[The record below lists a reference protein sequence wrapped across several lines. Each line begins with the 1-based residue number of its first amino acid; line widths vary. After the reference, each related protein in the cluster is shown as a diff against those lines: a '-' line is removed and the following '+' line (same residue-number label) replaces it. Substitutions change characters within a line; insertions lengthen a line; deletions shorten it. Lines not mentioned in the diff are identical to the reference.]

1 MDKRR
6 NPVDEQVGMNKSR
19 RSGQKPIVALV
30 GRPNVGK
37 STLFNRLVE
46 QRKAI
51 VEDLAGTTRDRLY
64 GEADWG
70 GRDFIV
76 VDTGGLDL
84 DLLYLPRPN
93 QGEASGF
100 QAGAASRLFLK
111 EIRTQVEIAIAEAEV
126 IIFLVD
132 VDAGPGSADYE
143 VAKLLRRTEK
153 PVVLAVNKADNQLRR
168 AAAVDFYSLGLSDPI
183 PISALHGTGT
193 GDLLDAV
200 VESLAEYDE
209 DEVVEDDAI
218 KIAILGRPN
227 VGKSS
232 LLNGLLGQERVIV
245 SDVPGTTRD
254 AIDTR
259 ITYEA
264 LELVLI
270 DTAGIRRRG
279 KIEPGVEK
287 HSFLRTMKAVNRADV
302 CLLLLDATA
311 LVTSQDAHIAG
322 YILEEAKSVVVI
334 VNKWDLVE
342 KDSYTMNEFT
352 KTIRANLK
360 FLEYV
365 PILFISAKSGQRV
378 KEVLPLALRV
388 QESRLRRV
396 ATGELNRL
404 LREAVAKH
412 PPKGSHRH
420 RLKFFYVTQAGV
432 DPPTFVLFVNDRKL
446 VHFTYQRYLE
456 NQLREHYGF
465 LGTPLRL
472 VFRNRREK
480 D

>member
-1 MDKRR
+1 MQA
-6 NPVDEQVGMNKSR
+6 NPIDPPNKAQT
-19 RSGQKPIVALV
+19 GHKPAGKPIVALV

-64 GEADWG
+64 GDADWG
-70 GRDFIV
+70 GRDFMV

-84 DLLYLPRPN
+84 EWANSSPPADSEPT
-93 QGEASGF
+93 GF
-100 QAGAASRLFLK
+100 QAGASSRLFLR
-111 EIRTQVEIAIAEAEV
+111 EVRAQVEIAIAEAEV

-132 VDAGPGSADYE
+132 AEAGLTSADYE
-143 VAKLLRRTEK
+143 VAELLRRTQK
-153 PVVLAVNKADNQLRR
+153 PVILAVNKADNQQRR
-168 AAAVDFYSLGLSDPI
+168 QAAVDFYGLGLGDPL

-193 GDLLDAV
+193 GDLLDVV
-200 VESLAEYDE
+200 VESLPMSIAADDE
-209 DEVVEDDAI
+209 ADESI

-232 LLNGLLGQERVIV
+232 LLNKLLGEERVIV
-245 SDVPGTTRD
+245 SEVPGTTRD

-259 ITYEA
+259 IVFEG

-287 HSFLRTMKAVNRADV
+287 HSFLRTIKAVNRADV
-302 CLLLLDATA
+302 CLLLLDATQ
-311 LVTSQDAHIAG
+311 LVTAQDAHVAG
-322 YILEEAKSVVVI
+322 YILQEAKSVVVV
-334 VNKWDLVE
+334 VNKWDAVE
-342 KDSYTMNEFT
+342 KDTYTMNEFT

-365 PILFISAKSGQRV
+365 PVLFISAKTGQRV
-378 KEVLPLALRV
+378 NEVLHLALRV
-388 QESRLRRV
+388 QEERLRRIP
-396 ATGELNRL
+396 TGELNRL
-404 LREAVAKH
+404 LRQAVDKH
-412 PPKGSHRH
+412 PPKGSQRQH
-420 RLKFFYVTQAGV
+420 LKFFYVTQAGV
-432 DPPTFVLFVNDRKL
+432 NPPTFVFFVNNHKL

-456 NQLREHYGF
+456 NQLRENYGF
-465 LGTPLRL
+465 VGTPLQMI
-472 VFRNRREK
+472 FRSRQEK
-480 D
+480 N